1 VGTRLQGESQYVYSL
16 YAYNA
21 TVVDEQIHLVVRKPL
36 SAIEAEIRRRY
47 SLKGPLSDVALEKDA
62 LVLTFEGPPYV
73 SGHVSAKETTQP
85 ATNPESVAVRKR
97 RKRRVRNR
105 MKTRGWNVVAKFVNS
120 RGQSCTVYRP
130 FYDALVSGKLKRREA
145 YATVRDILVSNGN
158 NPKPSSVEYFL
169 NNTLEY
175 IERGTARPAPSPSR
189 GSKAGAETPPEDPD
203 D

>member
-1 VGTRLQGESQYVYSL
+1 MVIRPQEEGQYVYSL
-16 YAYNA
+16 YAYNT

-36 SAIEAEIRRRY
+36 SAIETEVRRRY
-47 SLKGPLSDVALEKDA
+47 SLEGPLSDVSLEKDA
-62 LVLTFEGPPYV
+62 LVLTFEGPPHV
-73 SGHVSAKETTQP
+73 SGRVTAKGTTQP
-85 ATNPESVAVRKR
+85 PTIPETVAVRKR

-145 YATVRDILVSNGN
+145 YAKVRDILVSNGN

-175 IERGTARPAPSPSR
+175 IERDTARPAPSQSR
-189 GSKAGAETPPEDPD
+189 GSRADTETATRGS
-203 D
+203 